1 MGLMD
6 DLMGVDESTGGF
18 ADIEPGA
25 YKLVI
30 TKVEPTTKDRYVR
43 IYWDVAEGDSKGAYE
58 KSSWPPSDVLSW
70 KSTALGMLKHKM
82 HVLCDCNPQRL
93 TAISDAEGKF
103 VGCKEFAEAADG
115 AGGFDFLVG
124 CRFGAVV
131 RRRLY
136 TAGPNSKQPGADR
149 TQMEV
154 AKYLSPQEF
163 ADGDWSESLLKDRDQ
178 RDKTQAAQPQA
189 PAAVPESF
197 QPQADFADE
206 DIPF

>member
-1 MGLMD
+1 MGLLD

-30 TKVEPTTKDRYVR
+30 TKAEPTARDQYVR
-43 IYWDVAEGDSKGAYE
+43 ISWDVAEGDSKGAYE
-58 KSSWPPSDVLSW
+58 KSGWPPSDVLSW
-70 KSTALGMLKHKM
+70 KQTALGMLKRKM

-93 TAISDAEGKF
+93 TAVNDAEGKF
-103 VGCKEFAEAADG
+103 AACKEFAEAADG
-115 AGGFDFLVG
+115 GGSFDFLVG

-149 TQMEV
+149 HQMEV
-154 AKYLSPQEF
+154 AKYLTPQEF

-178 RDKTQAAQPQA
+178 RDKTQAQPQA
-189 PAAVPESF
+189 PAAVPDSF
-197 QPQADFADE
+197 KPQDDLADE